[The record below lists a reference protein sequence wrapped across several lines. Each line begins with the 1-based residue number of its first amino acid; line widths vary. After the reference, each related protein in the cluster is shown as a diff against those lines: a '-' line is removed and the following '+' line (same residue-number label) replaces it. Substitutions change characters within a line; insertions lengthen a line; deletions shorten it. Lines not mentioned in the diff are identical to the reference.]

1 MNCPL
6 APEKV
11 VGVAPALP
19 PRPRLTVTPFPI
31 PRVAHKSTNAPPQL
45 VVVEVKV
52 TPVGKVTPGGRT
64 IPLVIVPTPLVM
76 EGMLLVM
83 DAMTLD
89 SCDRIEETV
98 AVASL

>member
-1 MNCPL
+1 VYCPL

-11 VGVAPALP
+11 VGVDPNLP

-31 PRVAHKSTNAPPQL
+31 PRVAHKSTSAPPQL

-64 IPLVIVPTPLVM
+64 IPLVMGPTT
-76 EGMLLVM
+76 LVM
-83 DAMTLD
+83 DAIALD
-89 SCDRIEETV
+89 PSDRIEEIE